1 MSAALSKEL
10 RKQYKVCV
18 LFPMVLVWF
27 AWVVVSARM
36 STPRII
42 PLVLPVLGCGKATS
56 FIVCCR
62 ADSVLRSAQSP
73 SARTTKS
80 SSPAAATKA
89 ARAA

>member
-42 PLVLPVLGCGKATS
+42 PLVLPVLGVGKQLVS
-56 FIVCCR
+56 LFMYGR
-62 ADSVLRSAQSP
+62 QS
-73 SARTTKS
+73 
-80 SSPAAATKA
+80 
-89 ARAA
+89 